1 MPSDAA
7 SQPTFTYRGQRFLWG
22 YSPDRQFCGLWE
34 VGNPSGPP
42 SEVWPISE
50 HDAAWQAFRST
61 EPSAVAYTE
70 ELAGST
76 VFGTAP
82 APAPA
87 GPAETAPSEP
97 VWPAPETQVAT
108 SLSPPVLDVPGQGPT
123 DAGWG
128 LASEPA
134 TGSPSEPSW
143 PAAAAGLS
151 KATKAAPPWRKLGL
165 VGALCVVVVVGVV
178 VAVSQLGSSNPP
190 ALSPPSAVLKA
201 AVTTQGLRTAQVSMT
216 EKITPAQGSPVTVT
230 GNGSVD
236 FSTRTSSFRMEVSG
250 QYISVLSTGGNAYMS
265 IPQVAQLFPGK
276 HWVSVPVGNTIS
288 ADGGALSGG
297 DPTQML
303 QFLASQGN
311 VVTSIGS
318 STIDGVAV
326 QGYDVLINNAE
337 AELQLERSSLPPS
350 VVTAGV
356 QFLKSTGA
364 IAYKVY
370 VDSDNEMR
378 QMDFSMAVPGAAGNS
393 VSVQL
398 SFSDFGQSIA
408 VSPPPA
414 SEIVTLQQFLQS
426 AGA

>member
-1 MPSDAA
+1 M
-7 SQPTFTYRGQRFLWG
+7 
-22 YSPDRQFCGLWE
+22 
-34 VGNPSGPP
+34 
-42 SEVWPISE
+42 
-50 HDAAWQAFRST
+50 

-70 ELAGST
+70 ELAGPT
-76 VFGTAP
+76 VLGTAP
-82 APAPA
+82 AQA
-87 GPAETAPSEP
+87 GPAEAALAQP
-97 VWPAPETQVAT
+97 VGPAPAAQVAA
-108 SLSPPVLDVPGQGPT
+108 SSSPPVLDVAGQGPT

-134 TGSPSEPSW
+134 TGSPFEPSW
-143 PAAAAGLS
+143 PTAGVGLPKAA
-151 KATKAAPPWRKLGL
+151 KAAPSRRTLAL
-165 VGALCVVVVVGVV
+165 VGVLCVVVVVGAV
-178 VAVSQLGSSNPP
+178 VAVSHLGSSNTP

-236 FSTRTSSFRMEVSG
+236 FSTRTSTFRMEVSG
-250 QYISVLSTGGNAYMS
+250 QSLSVLSTGGNAYMS

-276 HWVSVPVGNTIS
+276 HWVSVPVGNTGS
-288 ADGGALSGG
+288 AVGGALSGG

-337 AELQLERSSLPPS
+337 AEVQLEHSGLPPS

-370 VDSDNEMR
+370 VDSDNQMR
-378 QMDFSMAVPGAAGNS
+378 EMDFSMAVPGAAGNS

-398 SFSDFGQSIA
+398 TFSDFGESIA

-414 SEIVTLQQFLQS
+414 SEVVTLQQFLQS
-426 AGA
+426 ATGA